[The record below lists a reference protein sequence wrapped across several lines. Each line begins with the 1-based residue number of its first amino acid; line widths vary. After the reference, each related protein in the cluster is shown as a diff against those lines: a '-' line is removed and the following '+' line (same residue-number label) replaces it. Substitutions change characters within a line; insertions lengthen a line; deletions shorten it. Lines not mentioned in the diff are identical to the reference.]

1 MSKTEPTT
9 THKTPKIEQVQR
21 YAMRKVFTA
30 VNANHITAFMPGT
43 VGQIF
48 VKKGD
53 KVKKGQ
59 TIIILKC
66 MKMDNELQ
74 APFDAKVK
82 SINVKT
88 GENIVKDAV
97 LVELD

>member
-1 MSKTEPTT
+1 
-9 THKTPKIEQVQR
+9 
-21 YAMRKVFTA
+21 
-30 VNANHITAFMPGT
+30 MPGT
-43 VGQIF
+43 IGKIF

-59 TIIILKC
+59 ILVILQC

-74 APFDAKVK
+74 ASVNGKVR

-88 GENIVKDAV
+88 GENVVKDAV
-97 LVELD
+97 LIELE

>member
-1 MSKTEPTT
+1 MSKTENTD
-9 THKTPKIEQVQR
+9 KTPKKEQIQR
-21 YAMRKVFTA
+21 YVMRKIFTA

-53 KVKKGQ
+53 KVKKGE
-59 TIIILKC
+59 TIIILEC

-74 APFDAKVK
+74 APFDAKIK

-88 GENIVKDAV
+88 GENVVKDAV
-97 LVELD
+97 LIELE

>member
-1 MSKTEPTT
+1 MSKPETT
-9 THKTPKIEQVQR
+9 DKTPKTQPVQR
-21 YAMRKVFTA
+21 YIMRKVFTA

-53 KVKKGQ
+53 RVKKGEN
-59 TIIILKC
+59 IIILQC

-74 APFDAKVK
+74 APFDAKIK
-82 SINVKT
+82 SICVKT
-88 GENIVKDAV
+88 GENVVKDAV
-97 LVELD
+97 LIELD

>member
-1 MSKTEPTT
+1 MSKSEKTDKTPKTEP
-9 THKTPKIEQVQR
+9 IQR

-48 VKKGD
+48 VKKGE
-53 KVKKGQ
+53 KVKKGE
-59 TIIILKC
+59 TIIILQC
-66 MKMDNELQ
+66 MKMNNELQ

-82 SINVKT
+82 AIPVKT
-88 GENIVKDAV
+88 GENVVKDAI
-97 LVELD
+97 LIELE

>member
-1 MSKTEPTT
+1 MSKSEKTD
-9 THKTPKIEQVQR
+9 KTPKLATIQR
-21 YAMRKVFTA
+21 YIMRKVFTA

-53 KVKKGQ
+53 NVKKGQ
-59 TIIILKC
+59 TIIILEC
-66 MKMDNELQ
+66 MKMNNELQ
-74 APFDAKVK
+74 APFDAKIK

-88 GENIVKDAV
+88 GENVVKDHV
-97 LVELD
+97 LLEMD

>member
-1 MSKTEPTT
+1 MSKTETT
-9 THKTPKIEQVQR
+9 DKTPKKEQPQR
-21 YAMRKVFTA
+21 YAMRKVLTA

-48 VKKGD
+48 VKKGE
-53 KVKKGQ
+53 KVKKGE
-59 TIIILKC
+59 TIIILEC

-82 SINVKT
+82 CIRVKT
-88 GENIVKDAV
+88 GENVVKDAV
-97 LVELD
+97 LIELE

>member
-1 MSKTEPTT
+1 MSKENTN
-9 THKTPKIEQVQR
+9 KTPKPEQIQR
-21 YAMRKVFTA
+21 YVMRKVFTVVDA
-30 VNANHITAFMPGT
+30 SHITAFMPGT

-53 KVKKGQ
+53 NVKKGQ
-59 TIIILKC
+59 TIIILEC

-82 SINVKT
+82 SINVKS
-88 GENIVKDAV
+88 GENVVKDAV
-97 LVELD
+97 LMELE

>member
-1 MSKTEPTT
+1 MSKTETT
-9 THKTPKIEQVQR
+9 TDKTPKTAPIQQR
-21 YAMRKVFTA
+21 YVMRKVFTA

-43 VGQIF
+43 VGQIL
-48 VKKGD
+48 VKKGE

-59 TIIILKC
+59 NIIILQC

-74 APFDAKVK
+74 APSAAKVK

-88 GENIVKDAV
+88 GENVVKDHV
-97 LVELD
+97 LVELE

>member
-1 MSKTEPTT
+1 MSKKTT
-9 THKTPKIEQVQR
+9 DNKVTQPAPSRLV
-21 YAMRKVFTA
+21 MRKVLTA
-30 VNANHITAFMPGT
+30 VNPGDITAFMPGT
-43 VGQIF
+43 IGQIF

-59 TIIILKC
+59 NVIILEC

-82 SINVKT
+82 SVNVKT
-88 GENIVKDAV
+88 GENVVKDAV
-97 LVELD
+97 LVELV

>member
-1 MSKTEPTT
+1 
-9 THKTPKIEQVQR
+9 
-21 YAMRKVFTA
+21 
-30 VNANHITAFMPGT
+30 MPGT
-43 VGQIF
+43 IGKIF

-59 TIIILKC
+59 ILVILQC

-74 APFDAKVK
+74 ASVNGKVK

-88 GENIVKDAV
+88 GENVVKDAV
-97 LVELD
+97 LIELE

>member
-1 MSKTEPTT
+1 MSKTETSN
-9 THKTPKIEQVQR
+9 KIKKPEPIQR
-21 YAMRKVFTA
+21 YMMRKVFTA

-53 KVKKGQ
+53 NVKKGQ
-59 TIIILKC
+59 NLIILKC

-88 GENIVKDAV
+88 GENVMKDSV
-97 LVELD
+97 LVELG

>member
-1 MSKTEPTT
+1 MSKTETT
-9 THKTPKIEQVQR
+9 NKTTIQPEPIQR
-21 YAMRKVFTA
+21 YVMRKVFTA

-48 VKKGD
+48 VKKGE
-53 KVKKGQ
+53 KVSKGQ
-59 TIIILKC
+59 NLVILHC
-66 MKMDNELQ
+66 MKMDNELL

-88 GENIVKDAV
+88 GENVVKNHV
-97 LVELD
+97 LVELE

>member
-1 MSKTEPTT
+1 MSKSENTD
-9 THKTPKIEQVQR
+9 KTPKPVPIQR
-21 YAMRKVFTA
+21 YVMRKVFTA

-53 KVKKGQ
+53 RVKKGQ
-59 TIIILKC
+59 TIIILQC

-74 APFDAKVK
+74 APFDAKIK
-82 SINVKT
+82 TIHVKT
-88 GENIVKDAV
+88 GENVMKDHV
-97 LVELD
+97 LIEMD

>member
-1 MSKTEPTT
+1 MSKTE
-9 THKTPKIEQVQR
+9 KTDKIPKVQHLSR
-21 YAMRKVFTA
+21 LVMRKVLTS
-30 VNANHITAFMPGT
+30 VNSGDITSFMPGT
-43 VGQIF
+43 IGKIL

-59 TIIILKC
+59 NIIILEC

-88 GENIVKDAV
+88 GENVGKDAV
-97 LVELD
+97 LIELE

>member
-1 MSKTEPTT
+1 MSKAENTD
-9 THKTPKIEQVQR
+9 KTPRTDQVQR
-21 YAMRKVFTA
+21 YVMRKVFTA

-43 VGQIF
+43 VGQIL

-53 KVKKGQ
+53 KVRKGE
-59 TIIILKC
+59 TIIILQC

-74 APFDAKVK
+74 APFDARIK

-88 GENIVKDAV
+88 GENVVKDSV
-97 LVELD
+97 LIELN

>member
-1 MSKTEPTT
+1 
-9 THKTPKIEQVQR
+9 
-21 YAMRKVFTA
+21 MRKVFTA

-43 VGQIF
+43 VGRIF

-53 KVKKGQ
+53 KVKKGE
-59 TIIILKC
+59 TIIILEC

-74 APFDAKVK
+74 APFDAKIK

-88 GENIVKDAV
+88 GENVVKDAV
-97 LVELD
+97 LMELE

>member
-1 MSKTEPTT
+1 MSKTE
-9 THKTPKIEQVQR
+9 KTDKTQKIQHPSRLV
-21 YAMRKVFTA
+21 MRKVLTT
-30 VNANHITAFMPGT
+30 VNPGDITAFMPGT
-43 VGQIF
+43 IGQIF

-59 TIIILKC
+59 TIIILQC

-88 GENIVKDAV
+88 GENVVKDAV
-97 LVELD
+97 LIELE

>member
-1 MSKTEPTT
+1 MSKTTD
-9 THKTPKIEQVQR
+9 KKIQHPSRLE
-21 YAMRKVFTA
+21 MRKVLTS
-30 VNANHITAFMPGT
+30 VNPGDITSFMPGT
-43 VGQIF
+43 IGKIF

-59 TIIILKC
+59 IIIILQC

-88 GENIVKDAV
+88 GENVVKDAI
-97 LVELD
+97 LIELE

>member
-1 MSKTEPTT
+1 MSKAEVID
-9 THKTPKIEQVQR
+9 KTPKTEQIQR
-21 YAMRKVFTA
+21 YMMRKVFTA

-53 KVKKGQ
+53 SVKKGQ
-59 TIIILKC
+59 TIVILEC

-82 SINVKT
+82 AIHFKT
-88 GENIVKDAV
+88 GENVVKDAV
-97 LVELD
+97 LIDLE

>member
-1 MSKTEPTT
+1 MNKKSNTA
-9 THKTPKIEQVQR
+9 TPAERFV
-21 YAMRKVFTA
+21 MRKVITA
-30 VNANHITAFMPGT
+30 VNPSHITSFMPGT
-43 VGQIF
+43 IGKIF

-59 TIIILKC
+59 ILVILQC

-74 APFDAKVK
+74 ASVNGKVR

-88 GENIVKDAV
+88 GENVVKDAV
-97 LVELD
+97 LIELE